1 MLGQV
6 KADYSRMNAK
16 SNISPQLEQLF
27 LSTQTLHK
35 GQVAVDHIKA
45 QPNPTKCLSL
55 PIDRYKYYG
64 LHLYFFLLEI
74 SPIMF
79 E

>member
-6 KADYSRMNAK
+6 KADNSRMNAK
-16 SNISPQLEQLF
+16 LNISPQLEQLF
-27 LSTQTLHK
+27 LSTQTLHV

-55 PIDRYKYYG
+55 PR
-64 LHLYFFLLEI
+64 
-74 SPIMF
+74 
-79 E
+79 